1 MVLLLKAYGKIV
13 SLSRAN
19 VFTLILVLMRELGM
33 MVDLK
38 ELAKELGKI
47 NVDMKVSFLLENLV
61 ELEQNFILMDE
72 KL

>member
-1 MVLLLKAYGKIV
+1 MVLLLKAYGIIV

-38 ELAKELGKI
+38 VLAKELGKI
-47 NVDMKVSFLLENLV
+47 NVDMRVSSLRENLA

-72 KL
+72 KF

>member
-1 MVLLLKAYGKIV
+1 MVLLLKAYGIIV

-38 ELAKELGKI
+38 VLAKELGKI
-47 NVDMKVSFLLENLV
+47 NVDMRVSSLLENLA

-72 KL
+72 KF